1 MDISVVVLALTT
13 DQPRRRGEQMDG
25 ALLSEMK
32 VGPIRHTVAT
42 VAAVATVARCDSLV
56 PNVARLVVVPR
67 RVRP

>member
-1 MDISVVVLALTT
+1 
-13 DQPRRRGEQMDG
+13 MDG

-32 VGPIRHTVAT
+32 VGPIRRTVET

-56 PNVARLVVVPR
+56 PNVVRLVVVPR